1 LVSGDSVPGNIV
13 AVRDLLAEALAVAS
27 DAGLRYDYGLAL
39 FPRRGRF
46 DAPVFG
52 VVTRGGE
59 STTLTY
65 RMLQSLA
72 EHPVWLSGRVLA
84 TVCEGNS
91 LGGSGGAPT
100 GLLDQPVLHL
110 LVTCWAGPD
119 PLDTERT
126 AGLDS
131 MIYAGELKAPVV
143 LLLKQRPG
151 GWPL

>member
-1 LVSGDSVPGNIV
+1 MEPIPTNV
-13 AVRDLLAEALAVAS
+13 APVHDLLAEALAAS
-27 DAGLRYDYGLAL
+27 EDAGGPFHYGLAL

-65 RMLQSLA
+65 RMLRALT
-72 EHPVWLSGRVLA
+72 EEPVWISGRVVGMIREPQVFGA
-84 TVCEGNS
+84 RRA
-91 LGGSGGAPT
+91 APT

-110 LVTCWAGPD
+110 ILSCWAGPD
-119 PLDTERT
+119 PADMERT
-126 AGLDS
+126 AGLES
-131 MIYAGELKAPVV
+131 TLYAGDLGAP
-143 LLLKQRPG
+143 LLLFTRERPA